1 MLTLVEYEK
10 KAYNGNDLQV
20 HWFQQIY
27 DIHRNKNKMKESHMT
42 TLITCNDNVIIEV
55 NF

>member
-1 MLTLVEYEK
+1 M
-10 KAYNGNDLQV
+10 
-20 HWFQQIY
+20 IY
-27 DIHRNKNKMKESHMT
+27 KCTDSNKYMVLIVIKNKIKESHMT